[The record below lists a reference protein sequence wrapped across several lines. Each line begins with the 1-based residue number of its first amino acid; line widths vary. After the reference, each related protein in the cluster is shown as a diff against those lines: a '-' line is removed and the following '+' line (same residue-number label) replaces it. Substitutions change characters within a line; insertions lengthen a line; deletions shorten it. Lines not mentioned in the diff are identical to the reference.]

1 MSPTAEAF
9 QALIRRVRAGDQEAS
24 TEFVRLYEPQIRRFV
39 RFRLTDP
46 HLARVVDSVDICQ
59 SVLSNFFVRAVMG
72 QFDLDEPSAL
82 LKLLFT
88 MARHKLVDHHRRE
101 KARRTEVADSALWSN
116 IPDDEQTPSHQL
128 ANAELL
134 DAVRRQLS
142 GDERWLAEQRAD
154 GKSWPEIARLKGG
167 SAEALRKQY
176 ERALDRACDEL
187 GLME

>member
-1 MSPTAEAF
+1 
-9 QALIRRVRAGDQEAS
+9 
-24 TEFVRLYEPQIRRFV
+24 
-39 RFRLTDP
+39 
-46 HLARVVDSVDICQ
+46 
-59 SVLSNFFVRAVMG
+59 MG